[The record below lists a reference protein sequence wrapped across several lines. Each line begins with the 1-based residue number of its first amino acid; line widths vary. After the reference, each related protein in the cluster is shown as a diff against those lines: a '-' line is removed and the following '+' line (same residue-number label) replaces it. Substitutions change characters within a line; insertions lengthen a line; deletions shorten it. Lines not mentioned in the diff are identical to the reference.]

1 MNKAE
6 KCRKVLATLPHP
18 QVHKV
23 TNIRFSCYQAVK
35 EKRQHG
41 RGSLSSVP
49 DRRDGFT
56 R

>member
-18 QVHKV
+18 QVHKHQ
-23 TNIRFSCYQAVK
+23 IQLLP
-35 EKRQHG
+35 
-41 RGSLSSVP
+41 GSEGEETTWEGLTLVS
-49 DRRDGFT
+49 T